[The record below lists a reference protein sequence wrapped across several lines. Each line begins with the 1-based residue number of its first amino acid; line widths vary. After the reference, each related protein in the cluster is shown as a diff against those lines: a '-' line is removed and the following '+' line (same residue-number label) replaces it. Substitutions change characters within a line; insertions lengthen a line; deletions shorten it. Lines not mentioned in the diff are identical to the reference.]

1 MSVQVRKRLESLEMQ
16 QNTCFQMSW
25 LDTTHMKLSKSQME
39 PVKVPSD
46 WKDLHEIKLILI
58 IRKQKT
64 IWRLA
69 ISLFRANET
78 LTVDN
83 DLIWQYTSWIII
95 LKQNN
100 KHIYTVWQ
108 K

>member
-1 MSVQVRKRLESLEMQ
+1 
-16 QNTCFQMSW
+16 
-25 LDTTHMKLSKSQME
+25 ME

-58 IRKQKT
+58 LKKTKT

-69 ISLFRANET
+69 IELFRANET

-83 DLIWQYTSWIII
+83 DLIWQYTSGI
-95 LKQNN
+95 LILEQNN
-100 KHIYTVWQ
+100 KYIYTVCQ